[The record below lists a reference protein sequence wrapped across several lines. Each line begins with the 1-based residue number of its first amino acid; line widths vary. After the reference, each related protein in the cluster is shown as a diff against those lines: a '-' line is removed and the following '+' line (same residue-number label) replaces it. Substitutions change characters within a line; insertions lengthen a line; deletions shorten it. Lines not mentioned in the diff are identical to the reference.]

1 MAIHIKDINDAVRII
16 RDTQIILKKMDK
28 IIEVS
33 KLKRISQRIDNF
45 MEIYPNETSMRLKK
59 EAQSYRNKQ

>member
-1 MAIHIKDINDAVRII
+1 MAIHIKDINEAVRII
-16 RDTQIILKKMDK
+16 RDTQVILKKMDK

-33 KLKRISQRIDNF
+33 KLKSISHKIDNF

-59 EAQSYRNKQ
+59 EEQSYRNKQ